1 MNTIEINTQLSF
13 QQLIAIVKKLPP
25 EQKQILN
32 DSLWDETMPVP
43 KEHQDIVLKRVSK
56 SKKQPSR
63 MLNWEEA
70 YKTLE

>member
-25 EQKQILN
+25 EQQQILN
-32 DSLWDETMPVP
+32 NSLWDESRPVP
-43 KEHQDIVLKRVSK
+43 EEHQDIVLKRVSK
-56 SKKQPSR
+56 SKTQPSR
-63 MLNWEEA
+63 ILNWEEA